1 MSFSIMWHSYCLDD
15 VRQQYRGQNWMEAVR
30 KLLHGHYFKCHQ
42 LVGMI
47 RVITSGQEV
56 CIFLFFLRAAASVP
70 D

>member
-1 MSFSIMWHSYCLDD
+1 
-15 VRQQYRGQNWMEAVR
+15 MEAVR

-42 LVGMI
+42 LVDMI

-56 CIFLFFLRAAASVP
+56 CIFLFFLRATASVP